1 MIMVENKKTIT
12 VMQEVKE
19 LMLNIMNKAYLTGE
33 ARNFGN
39 KKTYEQEALDDVLKE
54 PETTES

>member
-12 VMQEVKE
+12 VTQEVKG

-39 KKTYEQEALDDVLKE
+39 EKTYEQEALDDVLKE

>member
-1 MIMVENKKTIT
+1 MVENKKTIT
-12 VMQEVKE
+12 VTQEVKE

-39 KKTYEQEALDDVLKE
+39 EKTYEQEALDDVLKE